1 MERRH
6 LRSQQQQNVPP
17 RESVVSWI
25 TETTRA
31 SMEFHYPEQSA
42 DSSST
47 QFDSQNTEDDNPPAY
62 IPGQIITTCRPFVHI
77 VTEEMKG
84 RICDL
89 CLRAPSSSSSNSST
103 SSKANQNNSKLRCCS
118 DCQAMYFCGSCLAS
132 TTPSVFKALHALEC
146 PIYASY
152 NAALSNPSKFFLRL
166 YLRLENSESIPHTQ
180 QTVYFNPL
188 TREELDFETLVPR
201 LIYTSREEMTEHI
214 QDFCERNSLKV
225 YGGSEQAVSANSPV
239 GSISSSSSSKGAKNR
254 RNKRQN
260 NRGEVGQQQPPP
272 NRTYKSVADF
282 HLQGDTSSVE
292 EIAVYQ
298 FMNLL
303 EEFSRV
309 EPLLPFIADDHQI
322 YRLWNVFVRLWSYA
336 TPIVDEAVSGI
347 LSDGSSSAIAYGLY
361 LEPNSVLFGHSC
373 VPNTAFAFYGPVL
386 QLRAMK
392 PIFPGDSLAVNLV
405 QLAVP
410 QAERLRQLRSY
421 FISTCFCPRCR
432 GKSEAEVEEEEEGG
446 GRDGDGQLSASDYE
460 RFRALKEEF
469 GALFEAAFVT
479 TPATAETSTK
489 TPLSLSAILN
499 FTSGGGGDG
508 GGGGE
513 GFDEQTIA
521 QSSAQCEK
529 LHRLLERLLPLLG
542 KIYPYE
548 HPEKTRLAYA
558 HTVVEM
564 NRLLFKL
571 DGRAAATAAVVS
583 GEEGEKEGGGAGVQS
598 SMSHR
603 RNLARMSDFSA
614 SVSPRAGN
622 LDALTEEITA
632 WSALLKSTVKAIRG
646 THGLDHR
653 LYREVPVPLAPVWSR
668 ALALGGGGSTCSSG
682 CSAALSIGELHRDP
696 AVLLRILIHSGGG
709 GGQDQRP
716 RSDRHSKPHGFSI
729 GAHLESISRAFS
741 QLFAEAYEGGGGGGG
756 GQSDGRRQLT
766 ASTNSSSI
774 LSDVAD
780 DGTDDDDHTW
790 QTFCRTL
797 LIVLALLFPFLI
809 YYVVY
814 VEDRHYF
821 NQKPFKPISS
831 SSFKVLKSSL
841 LCFYF
846 VSFFKSP
853 PPSSIEGDRVEAQQ
867 LQPAQAGNGV
877 HRGAAQADASK
888 LKQAQPR
895 EVQVQ
900 RRQTAVG
907 HCGTTRELEWSC

>member
-31 SMEFHYPEQSA
+31 SMEFHYPETQSA

-47 QFDSQNTEDDNPPAY
+47 QFDSQNTENDNPPAY
-62 IPGQIITTCRPFVHI
+62 VPGQIITTCRPFVHI

-225 YGGSEQAVSANSPV
+225 YGGSEQAVLASSPV
-239 GSISSSSSSKGAKNR
+239 GSISSSSSSSKGAKNR

-260 NRGEVGQQQPPP
+260 TRGEVGQQQPPP

-392 PIFPGDSLAVNLV
+392 PIFPGDSLSVNLV

-432 GKSEAEVEEEEEGG
+432 GKSEAEVEEEGG
-446 GRDGDGQLSASDYE
+446 GRDGDGQLSACDYE

-499 FTSGGGGDG
+499 FTS

-598 SMSHR
+598 SMVVLEERKGSKRFSNASAAAVSSQSSSQSTTPTSSRSR

-709 GGQDQRP
+709 GGGGGGQDQRP

-756 GQSDGRRQLT
+756 EQSDGRRRLT

-814 VEDRHYF
+814 VEDR
-821 NQKPFKPISS
+821 
-831 SSFKVLKSSL
+831 
-841 LCFYF
+841 
-846 VSFFKSP
+846 
-853 PPSSIEGDRVEAQQ
+853 
-867 LQPAQAGNGV
+867 
-877 HRGAAQADASK
+877 
-888 LKQAQPR
+888 
-895 EVQVQ
+895 
-900 RRQTAVG
+900 
-907 HCGTTRELEWSC
+907 EL